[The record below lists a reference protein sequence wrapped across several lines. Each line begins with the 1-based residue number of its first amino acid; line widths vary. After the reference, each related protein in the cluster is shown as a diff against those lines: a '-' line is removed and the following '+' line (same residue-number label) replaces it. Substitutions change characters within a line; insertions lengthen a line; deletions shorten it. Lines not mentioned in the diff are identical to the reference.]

1 VPYRHAEKDL
11 NAASSNCGTAREK
24 RPYVP
29 IPEKAREKPKT
40 EVTGMLLPRLKS
52 LRRLH
57 RSRLQMQHQT
67 LICLSCRPSLGLWA
81 CL

>member
-11 NAASSNCGTAREK
+11 SAATADCGTAREK

-40 EVTGMLLPRLKS
+40 DVNDLLLARRCS

-57 RSRLQMQHQT
+57 RGRLQMQHQA
-67 LICLSCRPSLGLWA
+67 LI
-81 CL
+81 